1 METISHC
8 MSQVVSIQ
16 HCMPHHFGKK
26 MWRTE
31 KAYLTFS
38 SVNSWAFTAEVI
50 LWYAVLASS
59 RLQPALMQAAA
70 AAV

>member
-8 MSQVVSIQ
+8 TVCPIIL
-16 HCMPHHFGKK
+16 KK
-26 MWRTE
+26 NVE
-31 KAYLTFS
+31 DIKKAYLTFS

-50 LWYAVLASS
+50 LWYAVLPSS
-59 RLQPALMQAAA
+59 RLQPALMQTAE